1 MDVDMVTSDVGH
13 DDTTV
18 KTSNCQI
25 QPKTAHAGHM
35 HMMGSKSKTKKCAL
49 CHPDRAPDDIFD
61 EYYFCDTCFSQL

>member
-1 MDVDMVTSDVGH
+1 MEVDMVKSDVGH
-13 DDTTV
+13 DGTTV

-25 QPKTAHAGHM
+25 QPKTAHAG